1 MEFIKNCI
9 LFKHTHCLC
18 VDVHFDVAHI
28 SIWNTSRHTHI
39 FLKLIPWHLRL
50 TPAFSFSATP
60 RGFQTT
66 VQVSS
71 THRTNIAHVHSNVE
85 RGQLSRFLVHKLT
98 NLSNNFT
105 RCWQQSNK
113 INCTFGNCFR
123 ERWWKYSSIE
133 GHLCVMKK
141 GVYYKQTK
149 SGASKGHQLKHP
161 MVSTVWTYL

>member
-50 TPAFSFSATP
+50 TPAFSFSTTP

-98 NLSNNFT
+98 
-105 RCWQQSNK
+105 
-113 INCTFGNCFR
+113 FGNCFR

-133 GHLCVMKK
+133 GHLCVMKE